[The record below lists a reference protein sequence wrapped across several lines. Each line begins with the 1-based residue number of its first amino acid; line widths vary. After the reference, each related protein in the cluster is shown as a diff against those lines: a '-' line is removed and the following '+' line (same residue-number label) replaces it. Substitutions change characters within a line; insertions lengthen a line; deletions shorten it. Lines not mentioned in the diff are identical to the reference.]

1 MASWG
6 TARNL
11 NGFQNASKTNVR
23 LRSSIVLR
31 QSRMVAVVTKR
42 AFKPF
47 AGLAL
52 LLAFVLIAWDLAHQK
67 PEPVW
72 SGKPLSAWTE
82 ELATGSSKEIR
93 EAAEDAIRHIG
104 AAGIPALLQ
113 MLRSRDTIL
122 HPVMVRIV
130 RELNRKQNKAVFRIL
145 SARDQH
151 LNAAL
156 AFEALGS
163 IARPAI
169 PLLKDMLIRARDPE
183 FAADALAG
191 IGPEGVAA
199 ILEVLPK
206 VAPERRCTLFYSAAK
221 WPSQALAI
229 TAVLLRSIKSPNAE
243 ERRCAAEFLGRFK
256 QHPATSVPLLVSAL
270 RDPDPKV
277 RLQALS
283 TLAEFGTNATAAIRP
298 ITELAQNKSWL
309 SPEAVS
315 NALARLQP
323 AN

>member
-1 MASWG
+1 
-6 TARNL
+6 
-11 NGFQNASKTNVR
+11 
-23 LRSSIVLR
+23 
-31 QSRMVAVVTKR
+31 MVAVVTKR
-42 AFKPF
+42 AFKP
-47 AGLAL
+47 LAALVL
-52 LLAFVLIAWDLAHQK
+52 LTAFVFIAWDLTHQK

-82 ELATGSSKEIR
+82 DLATGSSKEIR

-104 AAGIPALLQ
+104 AAGIPTLLR
-113 MLRSRDTIL
+113 MLRARDTIL

-130 RELNRKQNKAVFRIL
+130 RELNREQSKAVFRIL

-151 LNAAL
+151 VNAAL
-156 AFEALGS
+156 AFEALGP

-169 PLLKDMLIRARDPE
+169 APLKDLLVRHRDPE
-183 FAADALAG
+183 FVADALAG
-191 IGPEGVAA
+191 IGPEGVLA
-199 ILEVLPK
+199 ILEALPK
-206 VAPERRCTLFYSAAK
+206 MAPEKRCLVFYSAVR
-221 WPSQALAI
+221 WPSLAPAI
-229 TAVLLRSIKSPNAE
+229 TAALLRSIKSPNAE

-256 QHPATSVPLLVSAL
+256 QDPATSVPLLVSAL

-298 ITELAQNKSWL
+298 IAELAQNKSWL
-309 SPEAVS
+309 PAEAVS